1 MIHAK
6 PEMVVDEKS
15 VIGERPLRY
24 PMEKRIYWLDIECG
38 RIYRYDPDKKSH
50 ERVYQG
56 IEVGGFTI
64 GKEIRI

>member
-15 VIGERPLRY
+15 VIGQRPLWY
-24 PMEKRIYWLDIECG
+24 PMEKRIYWLDIERG

-50 ERVYQG
+50 ERVCHG
-56 IEVGGFTI
+56 IEVGGLTI
-64 GKEIRI
+64 WKEIRI